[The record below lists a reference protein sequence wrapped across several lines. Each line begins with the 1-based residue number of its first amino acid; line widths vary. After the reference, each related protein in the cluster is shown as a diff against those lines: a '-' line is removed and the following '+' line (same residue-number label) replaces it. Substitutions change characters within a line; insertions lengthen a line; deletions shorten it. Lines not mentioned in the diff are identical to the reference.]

1 MTAVEVYFAAFIA
14 EHNLPFLAADHFSKL
29 CKVMF
34 PDRDIAKR
42 FSSGRT
48 KITALVKHAM
58 TPTFNN
64 QVISACQSSPFSVLC
79 DGGNDQMDRKFF
91 AIMVR
96 YWNQAQRQAV
106 TRFLALPVCNVATAE
121 ALFQGAVTPIDA
133 VVSAATGV
141 TICDRRKNA
150 VTL

>member
-1 MTAVEVYFAAFIA
+1 MTAAEVYFAAFIA

-29 CKVMF
+29 CNVMF

-42 FSSGRT
+42 FSSGQT

-91 AIMVR
+91 AIMVC
-96 YWNQAQRQAV
+96 YWNQAQRQAD
-106 TRFLALPVCNVATAE
+106 TRICNVATAE

-133 VVSAATGV
+133 VEYRLRPGSQFVTGE
-141 TICDRRKNA
+141 KMP
-150 VTL
+150 

>member
-1 MTAVEVYFAAFIA
+1 MTAAEVYFAAFIA

-42 FSSGRT
+42 FSSGQT

-64 QVISACQSSPFSVLC
+64 QVISACKSSPFSVLC

-91 AIMVR
+91 AIMVC
-96 YWNQAQRQAV
+96 YWNQAQRQAD
-106 TRFLALPVCNVATAE
+106 TRICNVATAE

>member
-1 MTAVEVYFAAFIA
+1 MTAAEVYFAAFIA

-48 KITALVKHAM
+48 TITALVKHAM
-58 TPTFNN
+58 TPTFNH
-64 QVISACQSSPFSVLC
+64 QVISACQSSPFAVLC
-79 DGGNDQMDRKFF
+79 NGGNDQMDRKFF

-96 YWNQAQRQAV
+96 YWNQAQR
-106 TRFLALPVCNVATAE
+106 FLALPVCNVSTAE